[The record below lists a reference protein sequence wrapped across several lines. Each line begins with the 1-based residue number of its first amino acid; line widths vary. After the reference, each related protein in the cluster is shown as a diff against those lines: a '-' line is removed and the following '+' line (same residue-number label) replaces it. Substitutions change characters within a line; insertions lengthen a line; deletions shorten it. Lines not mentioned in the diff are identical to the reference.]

1 MDKPP
6 FDTYGGLKDGPVTHE
21 RLQSIAHAALH
32 ELPDHAGIIMIVVPF
47 GDGTGVAKSAYW
59 STCNR
64 TDSIAGL
71 RAMAD
76 SLERGD
82 APHRE

>member
-1 MDKPP
+1 MDKPH

-21 RLQSIAHAALH
+21 RLSRIANAALN
-32 ELPDHAGIIMIVVPF
+32 EVPDHAGIIMLVVPF
-47 GDGTGVAKSAYW
+47 GYGMGIANAAYW

-64 TDSIAGL
+64 ADSIAGL

-76 SLERGD
+76 QLERAD
-82 APHRE
+82 IPHRE